1 MQGSGKKIQGTVGP
15 ADMLCSLKA
24 DATARDVSGGAYIS
38 MHEQR
43 QCVAKQL
50 YHVACVQSCGWSQ
63 PLHNPAESLFTG
75 CRVKGKGHGAREP
88 GHHCPG

>member
-1 MQGSGKKIQGTVGP
+1 
-15 ADMLCSLKA
+15 MLYLLMA
-24 DATARDVSGGAYIS
+24 DAAARDVLGGAHIS

-50 YHVACVQSCGWSQ
+50 YHDACAQCCGWSQ
-63 PLHNPAESLFTG
+63 PLRNPTESLFTG

-88 GHHCPG
+88 G

>member
-1 MQGSGKKIQGTVGP
+1 MQGSGKTIQGTVGP

-24 DATARDVSGGAYIS
+24 GATARDVSGGAYIS

-43 QCVAKQL
+43 WCVAKQL

-63 PLHNPAESLFTG
+63 PLHNPEESLFT
-75 CRVKGKGHGAREP
+75 
-88 GHHCPG
+88 